1 MNSVTQIY
9 LNDKDLTERWSQV
22 KEDFWGDLKKEQ
34 AIALSKLLTT
44 MMEIE
49 VQDLIGTVR
58 WQHNYQ
64 RTNYRNGYRYRSL
77 LSSFGYLADIKVPR
91 IREGS
96 ISFDC
101 IPAYIRRSADVDKMI
116 LEMFLSG
123 VSTRKVAGVLEPL
136 YGPRCVSATVV
147 SRITKTINSYVNK
160 YHLRKLNDD
169 YLYLIVDGVYF
180 NVKNP
185 IWKKRRCVL
194 VAYGI
199 KFNGQRELVDFQ
211 LAPHGESQL
220 AWEKFL
226 YGLTYRGLEGK
237 SLRLIVRD
245 GNKGLK
251 NALSNVFPTVNQQ
264 PCWAHKLK
272 NISNRLPKKL
282 QGVCIAEA
290 RDIYKAN
297 DYKTALKT
305 FKHWAKLWN
314 PIVPKAVECLND
326 DIYDLLNFFKEPK
339 SMWIKLRTTNI
350 IERSFREVRRRTK
363 PMSCFQNSDS
373 VQRIIYAIFH
383 KLNKSWENKPLKI
396 THNY

>member
-1 MNSVTQIY
+1 MSSIAEIY
-9 LNDKDLTERWSQV
+9 LNDKDLAERWSQV

-34 AIALSKLLTT
+34 SIALNRLLTT

-49 VQDLIGTVR
+49 VQDLIGSNR
-58 WQHNYQ
+58 WEHNYN

-77 LSSFGYLADIKVPR
+77 LTSFGYLAELKVPR
-91 IREGS
+91 VREGG
-96 ISFDC
+96 IEFKC
-101 IPAYIRRSADVDKMI
+101 LKAYKRRTQDIDNMI

-123 VSTRKVAGVLEPL
+123 VATRKVQEVLEPL

-147 SRITKTINSYVNK
+147 SRITKSLNSYVNK
-160 YHLRKLNDD
+160 YHSRKLDDD

-199 KFNGQRELVDFQ
+199 KSNGQRELIDFQ
-211 LAPHGESQL
+211 LAPYGESQT
-220 AWEKFL
+220 AWENFL
-226 YGLTYRGLEGK
+226 YRLYYRGLEGK
-237 SLRLIVRD
+237 NLRLIVRD

-251 NALSNVFPTVNQQ
+251 NALSNVFPFVKQQ
-264 PCWAHKLK
+264 LCWVHKLK
-272 NISNRLPKKL
+272 NVSNKLPKKL
-282 QGVCIAEA
+282 QNVCIQQA
-290 RDIYKAN
+290 RDIYNAN
-297 DYKTALKT
+297 NYQEALKT
-305 FKHWAKLWN
+305 FKHWAKVWK
-314 PIVPKAVECLND
+314 PVAPRAVECLND
-326 DIYDLLNFFKEPK
+326 DIFDLLNFFNEPK
-339 SMWIKLRTTNI
+339 SLWTKLRTTNI
-350 IERSFREVRRRTK
+350 IERSFREVRRRTR

-373 VQRIIYAIFH
+373 IQRIIYAIFY